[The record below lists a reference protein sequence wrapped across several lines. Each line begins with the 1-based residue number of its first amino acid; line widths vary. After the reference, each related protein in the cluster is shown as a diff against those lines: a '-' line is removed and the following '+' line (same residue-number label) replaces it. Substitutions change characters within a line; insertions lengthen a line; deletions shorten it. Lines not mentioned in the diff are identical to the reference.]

1 MTLMFHLVEFLLLNL
16 PFMCVSD
23 ISEQHGDNFWLNS
36 LDFVQHTEIKTLKCV
51 ESVCESLMPSYNVQ
65 AFVSGTYFFLFLF
78 FRDGAIV
85 TAVWEMAILK
95 VASKC
100 RLRKGEDNIS
110 AEAIWNGME
119 ETEIRTAGPGGPAGP
134 VSPSLPGRPWGEG
147 GRRGEKQEQNRK

>member
-1 MTLMFHLVEFLLLNL
+1 
-16 PFMCVSD
+16 
-23 ISEQHGDNFWLNS
+23 
-36 LDFVQHTEIKTLKCV
+36 
-51 ESVCESLMPSYNVQ
+51 
-65 AFVSGTYFFLFLF
+65 
-78 FRDGAIV
+78 
-85 TAVWEMAILK
+85 MAILK

-147 GRRGEKQEQNRK
+147 GRWGEKQEQNRK